1 MENNLKN
8 EMNNI
13 PLPASLTEYSERG
26 LEKAMQEQGK
36 NSSVLHEGKK
46 NKRRKIGLYI
56 AGSAALV
63 VLSVFTLGF
72 ISPVMANIL
81 KDIPIVGSIFK
92 VDKNEL
98 NIDATAQKSLDK
110 IYEEF
115 PELKN
120 YHMGLILKGTRKRV
134 YGVEQWDITFTK
146 EKKKLNTPQGDAS
159 VEIEV
164 STGKILTVHFRDKQL
179 APLPHDQAERQA
191 KDFLQKFI
199 GNESKQYIVQ
209 RFQDNIPGTTG
220 GTNVTFSKKMQPNE
234 TFKTLSVQLGANVG
248 VRAFARG
255 GSEPG
260 DLTGNQL
267 NRQEIQ
273 SALNKLYKV
282 YPEAKQ
288 LEVVRANRGKRDV
301 GFLVKYESTQ
311 LWVQEKGKNDFFGF
325 VEYDLSGNL
334 LRLQKYNTS
343 PPIEKPLPE
352 NKAKEKALVLVKNL
366 YEKNWGDYVFSHVET
381 KTFKDQKGN
390 KDSITRVYFKHVNIP
405 KKELEIGFNGDGSV
419 TSVTNFEKK

>member
-1 MENNLKN
+1 MENNLKS

-26 LEKAMQEQGK
+26 LEKAMQEQDK
-36 NSSVLHEGKK
+36 NRSVLHEGKK
-46 NKRRKIGLYI
+46 NKRKKAGLYI

-63 VLSVFTLGF
+63 ILSVFTLGF

-92 VDKNEL
+92 ADKNEL
-98 NIDATAQKSLDK
+98 SIDATAQKSLDK
-110 IYEEF
+110 VYEEF

-146 EKKKLNTPQGDAS
+146 EKKELNTTEGDAS
-159 VEIEV
+159 VEIEI
-164 STGKILTVHFRDKQL
+164 STGEILNVHFQDKQL
-179 APLPHDQAERQA
+179 APLPHDQAEQQA
-191 KDFLQKFI
+191 KDFLQRFI

-209 RFQDNIPGTTG
+209 RFEDNTLGTTG
-220 GTNVTFSKKMQPNE
+220 GTNVVFSKKMQPNE
-234 TFKTLSVQLGANVG
+234 TFKTISVRLGANVG
-248 VRAFARG
+248 VRTFARG
-255 GSEPG
+255 RVEPG

-282 YPEAKQ
+282 YPEAKK

-301 GFLVKYESTQ
+301 GNLGKYESTQ
-311 LWVQEKGKNDFFGF
+311 LWVQEKGKNDFFGS

-334 LRLQKYNTS
+334 LSLSKFETL
-343 PPIEKPLPE
+343 PPTEKPLPE
-352 NKAKEKALVLVKNL
+352 NRAKEKAAVLVKDL
-366 YEKNWGDYVFSHVET
+366 YEKNWGDYAFSHVET
-381 KTFKDQKGN
+381 KTFKN
-390 KDSITRVYFKHVNIP
+390 KDSITKVYFKHVNIP
-405 KKELEIGFNGDGSV
+405 KKELEIAFNGDGSV
-419 TSVTNFEKK
+419 VSVTNFEKK